1 MGGVAVNGMR
11 AARPDLPQ
19 AAGPKL
25 PTPAAVQALALAA
38 FAGVCVAVA
47 GTAAGMRAIYYF
59 AILGAIAIG
68 GMVALTRRE
77 PLRFAFLSLLAVLPL
92 VEAPVPP
99 GRLGVN
105 IFDATMLAIALVL
118 VARRFAVRQPD
129 PLPLFP
135 SRSFACAW
143 LLFTACA
150 ILSLFPADSAL
161 AFLAAIAVYTFF
173 LCSLQELRRND
184 GFGLLVM
191 IWAGATIV
199 LSLGLFVDHF
209 LHLNLS
215 FRGGNLNQLTYLAG
229 REVWRAGGFFQDPQ
243 KAGAFLASMI
253 AFLAV
258 LAARDRFPAWPM
270 RLLLWSAVALG
281 IAALFTTIA
290 RGAIIACLAVTALS
304 LFAFN
309 RWHPAAKLL
318 AAAVF
323 AAALLGAALAPAE
336 VWLDLLPT
344 DVAVR
349 FARAEEEFRIR
360 MMIWFDTWDM
370 FASHPLTGVGPGAFQ
385 SYLLETRPGMSS
397 YYGIGRAEGVQYVP
411 EQPENGYLTILY
423 EGGLVGAA
431 AAFLIAGDA
440 LRRAARVLAR
450 GQGAPQAR
458 TETIAALAGLAAF
471 CITFTTL
478 FTSGDSR
485 IAALLMFLLA
495 VIWRHSTPADA
506 PAQPCMRA

>member
-1 MGGVAVNGMR
+1 MNWTR
-11 AARPDLPQ
+11 TARPDLPQ
-19 AAGPKL
+19 PAGPKL
-25 PTPAAVQALALAA
+25 PAPAAIQALALAA

-47 GTAAGMRAIYYF
+47 GAAAGTRAIYYF

-68 GMVALTRRE
+68 GLVAVTRRE

-92 VEAPVPP
+92 AEAPVPP

-105 IFDATMLAIALVL
+105 VFDATMLAIALLL

-129 PLPLFP
+129 GLPLFP
-135 SRSFACAW
+135 SRSLAWAW
-143 LLFTACA
+143 LLFAVCV
-150 ILSLFPADSAL
+150 ILSLFPAVSAL
-161 AFLAAIAVYTFF
+161 AFLAAVAVYTFF
-173 LCSLQELRRND
+173 LCSLQELRRPD
-184 GFGLLVM
+184 GFGLLAA

-215 FRGGNLNQLTYLAG
+215 FRGGNLNQLTYLFG

-243 KAGAFLASMI
+243 KAGAFLASMV

-258 LAARDRFPAWPM
+258 LAARRRFAGWPM

-290 RGAIIACLAVTALS
+290 RGAIVACLAVTALS

-318 AAAVF
+318 AAAAF
-323 AAALLGAALAPAE
+323 AAALLGAALAPAG
-336 VWLDLLPT
+336 VWLDLLPVE
-344 DVAVR
+344 VAAR
-349 FARAEEEFRIR
+349 FAHVEQEFRIR
-360 MMIWFDTWDM
+360 LMIWFDTWDM

-385 SYLLETRPGMSS
+385 SYLLETRPGMSGF
-397 YYGIGRAEGVQYVP
+397 YGIGLAEGAQYIP

-423 EGGLVGAA
+423 EGGLVGSAA
-431 AAFLIAGDA
+431 ALLIAGDA
-440 LRRAARVLAR
+440 LRRAVRVLVSSPA
-450 GQGAPQAR
+450 ASQAR

-495 VIWRHSTPADA
+495 VIWRRSTPADA